1 MENSTEKLEQWTGF
15 YRRAQALLRSRRALR
30 RLSGPEL
37 ERLIDDYQSLTAD
50 LARARSLGAARET
63 IDQLNRI
70 AVAGHNLLYG
80 QIRPR
85 HAAGASYGVGSFA
98 RMVRKHGRAVAL
110 SAAVFFGSAL
120 VCFLAVQLYPS
131 LAYDLL
137 SDDFLD
143 FDPASKDNLHNI
155 PHLVRPVVSSL
166 IISNNIQ
173 VTLLAFGFGLTAGIG
188 TTVLLLFNGIHLG
201 SVAGWMMLHGKD
213 RALWG
218 WIMPHGGTE
227 LLAICLAG
235 AAGYVLAAAIVA
247 PGQVRRSTA
256 LKNAGGDAL
265 VIELG
270 CMVMLVIAG
279 FMEGFVS
286 PSGIDYASR
295 IGVLCV
301 SLGLWAVYFFAAGR
315 TAAITEPNIP
325 FHHEGP
331 SAAEPQPK
339 LGVSPAKAQRPQR
352 SEKPDENH
360 W

>member
-15 YRRAQALLRSRRALR
+15 YRRAQTLLRSRRALR

-37 ERLIDDYQSLTAD
+37 ARLIDDYQSLTAD

-80 QIRPR
+80 QIRPP
-85 HAAGASYGVGSFA
+85 HDGAASYGFAGFA
-98 RMVRKHGRAVAL
+98 RRVRKCAWAVAL
-110 SAAVFFGSAL
+110 SAAIFFGSAL
-120 VCFLAVQLYPS
+120 VSFVAVQFYPS
-131 LAYDLL
+131 LGYDLL
-137 SDDFLD
+137 SEDFLD
-143 FDPASKDNLHNI
+143 FDPASKENLHDI
-155 PHLVRPVVSSL
+155 PSLARPVVSSL

-201 SVAGWMMLHGKD
+201 SVAGWMTLHGKD

-247 PGQVRRSTA
+247 PGQWRRSTA

-270 CMVMLVIAG
+270 CMVMLLIAG
-279 FMEGFVS
+279 FIEGFVS
-286 PSGIDYASR
+286 PSGIDYGSR
-295 IGVLCV
+295 IGILCV
-301 SLGLWAVYFFAAGR
+301 SLGLWAVYFLFAGR
-315 TAAITEPNIP
+315 VAPNP
-325 FHHEGP
+325 PSNLPSRHEAPDGAKKIQP
-331 SAAEPQPK
+331 S
-339 LGVSPAKAQRPQR
+339 
-352 SEKPDENH
+352 
-360 W
+360 

>member
-1 MENSTEKLEQWTGF
+1 MEDSTEKLEQWTGF
-15 YRRAQALLRSRRALR
+15 YRRAQLLLRSRRALR

-50 LARARSLGAARET
+50 LARARSLGAARDT
-63 IDQLNRI
+63 VDQLNRI

-80 QIRPR
+80 QIRAR
-85 HAAGASYGVGSFA
+85 HGGGASHGVGGFA
-98 RMVRKHGRAVAL
+98 VKVRKHAWAVAL
-110 SAAVFFGSAL
+110 SATVFFGAAFL
-120 VCFLAVQLYPS
+120 CFIAVQLHPT

-137 SDDFLD
+137 AEDFLE

-155 PHLVRPVVSSL
+155 PSLARPVVSSL

-235 AAGYVLAAAIVA
+235 AAGYILAAAIVA
-247 PGQVRRSTA
+247 PGQVRRSSA
-256 LKNAGGDAL
+256 LKNVGTDAL
-265 VIELG
+265 GIELG

-279 FMEGFVS
+279 FIEGFVS
-286 PSGIDYASR
+286 PSGIDYPSR

-301 SLGLWAVYFFAAGR
+301 SLGSWAVYFLFAGR
-315 TAAITEPNIP
+315 VAAITERNIP
-325 FHHEGP
+325 SHHQGP

-339 LGVSPAKAQRPQR
+339 LGVSPAKYA
-352 SEKPDENH
+352 EKRIY
-360 W
+360 

>member
-15 YRRAQALLRSRRALR
+15 YRRAQTLLRSRRALR

-80 QIRPR
+80 QIRLP
-85 HAAGASYGVGSFA
+85 HDGAASYAGFA
-98 RMVRKHGRAVAL
+98 RMVRKCAWAVGL
-110 SAAVFFGSAL
+110 SAAIFFGSAL
-120 VCFLAVQLYPS
+120 VSFVAVQFYPS
-131 LAYDLL
+131 LGYDLL
-137 SDDFLD
+137 SEDFLD
-143 FDPASKDNLHNI
+143 FDPASKENLHNI
-155 PHLVRPVVSSL
+155 PSLARPVVSSL

-201 SVAGWMMLHGKD
+201 SVAGWMTLHGKD

-247 PGQVRRSTA
+247 PGQWRRSTA

-270 CMVMLVIAG
+270 CVVMLVIAG
-279 FMEGFVS
+279 FIEGFVS

-301 SLGLWAVYFFAAGR
+301 SLGLWAVYFLAAGR
-315 TAAITEPNIP
+315 AAAITEPNIP
-325 FHHEGP
+325 SHHEAD
-331 SAAEPQPK
+331 S
-339 LGVSPAKAQRPQR
+339 
-352 SEKPDENH
+352 
-360 W
+360 